1 MIKSCNAAI
10 FFGALE
16 LVQTNISQFFFYY
29 DRTAYGLSTITTFKW
44 RSGLPTFCISDMI
57 LVAFKTIF

>member
-1 MIKSCNAAI
+1 MINSNNAAI
-10 FFGALE
+10 LFGALE

-29 DRTAYGLSTITTFKW
+29 DRTAYGLATITTFKW